1 MQAYIETI
9 NEGVNGTSLNSPLRL
24 LPGENYVVGWTAS
37 SLDVTAGLS
46 YGLYNETRGAWWSP
60 EATYKWR
67 TTPTF
72 TRVAPPATGRF
83 YSVYE
88 NINIPVSALIDGDTN
103 HTTFEATD
111 RYKFFLFPKASSST
125 STKNLETIASATI
138 THKDSNTLY
147 PNRTYK
153 GKITVDYHDIQGL
166 TDNLGIRLITYPR
179 PLEKTSDMHMFAY
192 DWRGVGS
199 RWQLSQPSD
208 LVNNTNIKLI
218 PLEPRIDVISGSVP
232 QTIDVEFEFH
242 THNHRGPIDPETKQ
256 LMSISRGPAYSNIHT
271 SDTAYAL
278 EFIPIMPYRDF
289 NTDSERPY
297 IRIKNLSV
305 FDTEYNEAVKDFTT
319 TEAKN
324 FLEYFNTLRLTTATR
339 DETKGVSLGMGTQG
353 GARAEY
359 LEPWGGPFES
369 TINWEVS
376 GWTPYNI

>member
-1 MQAYIETI
+1 
-9 NEGVNGTSLNSPLRL
+9 
-24 LPGENYVVGWTAS
+24 
-37 SLDVTAGLS
+37 
-46 YGLYNETRGAWWSP
+46 LYNETRGAWWSP